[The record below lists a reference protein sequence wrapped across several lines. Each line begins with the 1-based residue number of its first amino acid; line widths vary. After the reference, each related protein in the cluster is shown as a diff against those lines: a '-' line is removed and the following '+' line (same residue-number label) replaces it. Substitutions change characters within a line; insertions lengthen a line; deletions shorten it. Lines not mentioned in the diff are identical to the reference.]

1 MLLFYC
7 QVLRHC
13 SCFNVLLTSFTTVLF
28 FTVKSYN
35 CDVVILSRFTTVLFF
50 CCQVLRLSCLLSSS
64 KIVLLFYCQVVRL
77 RCCSTV
83 KSHDF
88 VVVLQSS
95 CKTTLLFYCQVLRL
109 CCCSTFKSQD
119 CVVLLSTRKT
129 VLLFY
134 CQVARLLLFC
144 SKVVQLCCSFTDK
157 WCNLVFVVLRSNY
170 GPDGLLLQHRNLAV
184 TLARPFHHKRNKI
197 GLWKFD
203 FLLRRLPLPWWISQP
218 TTETHRVT
226 LSTGFA
232 CTCCNKPQKSS
243 KELDQAVKDLVHGL
257 W

>member
-50 CCQVLRLSCLLSSS
+50 CCQVLRLSCCLLSSS
-64 KIVLLFYCQVVRL
+64 KIVLF
-77 RCCSTV
+77 
-83 KSHDF
+83 
-88 VVVLQSS
+88 
-95 CKTTLLFYCQVLRL
+95 FYCQVLRL
-109 CCCSTFKSQD
+109 CCCSTFNSQD

-134 CQVARLLLFC
+134 YQVARLLFC

-203 FLLRRLPLPWWISQP
+203 FILRRLPLPWWISQP